1 MYSNKAKLLLSVAF
15 SVVCFAPN
23 VSIAQVRVLP
33 KTAEVLRMNTNA
45 AGPQRQGGF
54 FVYSDGT
61 QVRASDPSGHDGKVN
76 PDHSISF
83 SDGTRV
89 SHDTKTGVTI
99 VDHPD
104 GTRTVTDPN
113 TPKATPDGNITWSDG
128 YRVRGSDPNGNAGH
142 VNGDGSVSYADG
154 TRVSHDVNS
163 GETKIVG
170 ADGTVTVT
178 DKTSPALGG
187 GAYTYSDGYRVPSS
201 DPNGEAG
208 HLNRDNSITYADGT
222 RVSHDPVSTDTK
234 IFHPDGT
241 VTVLPGG
248 TGGGHTSGA
257 TGVDGD
263 GNLMWSDGFGVPA
276 HDPNGGAGHEIGNGW
291 IGYPDGTMVSHDTNS
306 GDTKIVHPDGSVTF
320 NNARTGEHSE
330 TSAGQNGKPAANNNN
345 NANTNT
351 NNNNNNNNGGNTDK
365 TKDKPASDSDK
376 PDKGEKPDKGD
387 KPDKGGKGLVVND
400 DGPGGNGGTASSTGL
415 YNPWGGRAGGSAG
428 HVTKPGGLDDSPT
441 KGSQPT
447 SPPKQIARGAGP
459 GGRPFNQSNAR
470 QGNGPR
476 VQINP
481 GSLVINPDPNAL
493 AGGGGARVIDPYGGR
508 R

>member
-1 MYSNKAKLLLSVAF
+1 MYSNKAKLLLSVVF
-15 SVVCFAPN
+15 SVVCFAPC
-23 VSIAQVRVLP
+23 VAFAQVHLTP
-33 KTAEVLRMNTNA
+33 QASNAMRMNAAA
-45 AGPQRQGGF
+45 AGPQQRDGY

-61 QVRASDPSGHDGKVN
+61 KVRATDPSGQTGKVN

-83 SDGTRV
+83 SDGTHV

-104 GTRTVTDPN
+104 GTRTITDPN
-113 TPKATPDGNITWSDG
+113 APKATPDGNITWSDG
-128 YRVRGSDPNGNAGH
+128 YRVRGSDPSGNAGH
-142 VNGDGSVSYADG
+142 VNGDGSVSYSDG

-170 ADGTVTVT
+170 ADGSVTVT

-241 VTVLPGG
+241 VTLLPGG

-257 TGVDGD
+257 TGVDSD

-276 HDPNGGAGHEIGNGW
+276 HDPNGGEGHEIGNGW

-320 NNARTGEHSE
+320 NNARTGAHSE

-345 NANTNT
+345 ANT
-351 NNNNNNNNGGNTDK
+351 NNNSNNGANTDK
-365 TKDKPASDSDK
+365 TKDKPASNTDK

-387 KPDKGGKGLVVND
+387 KPDKGGKGMVVNG
-400 DGPGGNGGTASSTGL
+400 DGPGGNGGTGSSMGVS
-415 YNPWGGRAGGSAG
+415 NPWARFGG
-428 HVTKPGGLDDSPT
+428 KPGGLDDSPS
-441 KGSQPT
+441 KGGSQPS
-447 SPPKQIARGAGP
+447 SPPKKIAGGFGP

-481 GSLVINPDPNAL
+481 GSLVVNPDPNAMRG
-493 AGGGGARVIDPYGGR
+493 AGGAKVIDPYGGR

>member
-1 MYSNKAKLLLSVAF
+1 MYSNKATLLLSVAF
-15 SVVCFAPN
+15 SAAYFAPCI
-23 VSIAQVRVLP
+23 SIAQVHLTPQVSN
-33 KTAEVLRMNTNA
+33 VIRMNADTG
-45 AGPQRQGGF
+45 GPQRRDGY

-61 QVRASDPSGHDGKVN
+61 KVRATDPSGHDGKVN
-76 PDHSISF
+76 PDHSVSF
-83 SDGTRV
+83 SDGTHV

-104 GTRTVTDPN
+104 GTRTITDPN
-113 TPKATPDGNITWSDG
+113 TPKATSDGNITWSDG

-170 ADGTVTVT
+170 ADGQVTVT
-178 DKTSPALGG
+178 TKDSPALGG

-208 HLNRDNSITYADGT
+208 HLNRDNSVSYADGT

-241 VTVLPGG
+241 VTLLPGG

-257 TGVDGD
+257 TGVDSD

-306 GDTKIVHPDGSVTF
+306 GDTKFVHPDGSVTF

-330 TSAGQNGKPAANNNN
+330 TSASHQNGNGAPANNS
-345 NANTNT
+345 
-351 NNNNNNNNGGNTDK
+351 NNNNNNSNANTDK
-365 TKDKPASDSDK
+365 SKDKPASNSDK
-376 PDKGEKPDKGD
+376 PDKGEKPDKAD
-387 KPDKGGKGLVVND
+387 KPDKGGKGMVVNG
-400 DGPGGNGGTASSTGL
+400 DGPGGNEGTGRSAGIA
-415 YNPWGGRAGGSAG
+415 NPWGGPGGRFAG
-428 HVTKPGGLDDSPT
+428 KPGGLDDSPT
-441 KGSQPT
+441 RGGQPT
-447 SPPKQIARGAGP
+447 SPPKQIARGFGP
-459 GGRPFNQSNAR
+459 GGRPFGENAAR

-481 GSLVINPDPNAL
+481 GSLVVNPDPNAMQN
-493 AGGGGARVIDPYGGR
+493 GGGAKMIDPYGGR